1 MIGEHRSLA
10 AGEGC
15 DIQAAMVRTMRPRWG
30 LVVGL
35 CALNAIGCGSDGAG
49 SGTGGLGGS
58 AGAGGEGGA
67 AGGEGGT
74 GGQVPALSCAGLA
87 AAATET
93 CLSQVN
99 AAWQSCYSDAGGPC
113 DEDDDTIESA
123 LASLSTSV
131 AEGCEDREFGDLSV
145 DALVER
151 LQVAC
156 SSEALSL
163 ASRSYG
169 GPQGAAW
176 EAGSSEDQS
185 CLELAH
191 QRSSELIGAILT
203 ELNVCLE
210 AENCN
215 GDALDESVTAL
226 QETAASEISSAC
238 PDLGA
243 LIALTPNQY
252 LDRARH
258 QADCVVATSHPDTAG
273 VELSCGP
280 TRVAEMPARG
290 EYVQIILDEDE
301 WGTRCGDGSPFAF
314 QLRLA
319 PEGERLDRVIVGM
332 QGGGVC
338 VFEDDCAR
346 VLANSPGL
354 FESLSDEPPRGGI
367 MSDDAESNPF
377 ANWTKVYLPYCNQDV
392 FAGGGRVQEFTDF
405 TVARYG
411 AVNVRAAMEYV
422 RNLIWGLI
430 DQESDAGYRPDEVVS
445 MFGGWSAGGFGTLY
459 NYHWMLDDLQWPQTT
474 GFPDAALSLDSGGL
488 LSVATL
494 GTFAISAWDTQAYLP
509 PYCFDGGCAVG
520 PVLYEATA
528 PRLKAVPNQQLLVLT
543 NQNDAVQ
550 VGTTFFPSTPSWI
563 NAARESVCETRELNG
578 IHYYLTSIT
587 DSVHVVS
594 LSNELYQGSVAGAVM
609 SEWLFEGAVSD
620 PDSVITRMEE
630 GDFVTAVP
638 GVSPFPCTVEP

>member
-1 MIGEHRSLA
+1 
-10 AGEGC
+10 
-15 DIQAAMVRTMRPRWG
+15 
-30 LVVGL
+30 
-35 CALNAIGCGSDGAG
+35 
-49 SGTGGLGGS
+49 
-58 AGAGGEGGA
+58 
-67 AGGEGGT
+67 
-74 GGQVPALSCAGLA
+74 LS
-87 AAATET
+87 E
-93 CLSQVN
+93 VN
-99 AAWQSCYSDAGGPC
+99 AAWQACYADANGPC
-113 DEDDDTIESA
+113 AEDDAAIESA
-123 LASLSTSV
+123 LTSLSASV
-131 AEGCEDREFGDLSV
+131 ADGCEDDEFGGLSV
-145 DALVER
+145 AALVER

-176 EAGSSEDQS
+176 DAGSSQDQA
-185 CLELAH
+185 CLQVAH
-191 QRSSELIGAILT
+191 ERGSEFMAGVLT
-203 ELNVCLE
+203 EINACQESGDCDASSIDDSITDLRE
-210 AENCN
+210 A
-215 GDALDESVTAL
+215 
-226 QETAASEISSAC
+226 AASEISSAC

-243 LIALTPNQY
+243 LIAVTPEQY

-258 QADCVVATSHPDTAG
+258 QADCVIATSHPETSG
-273 VELSCGP
+273 IELSCGP
-280 TRVAEMPARG
+280 ARVAEAPARG
-290 EYVQIILDEDE
+290 EYVQIVLDEEE

-319 PEGERLDRVIVGM
+319 PEGEPLDRVIVGM

-354 FESLSDEPPRGGI
+354 FESLSDEPPVSGI
-367 MSDDAESNPF
+367 MSNDPESNPF

-392 FAGGGRVQEFTDF
+392 FAGGGQVQQFTDF

-411 AVNVRAAMEYV
+411 AINVRAAMEYV
-422 RNLIWGLI
+422 RNLLWGLI
-430 DQESDAGYRPDEVVS
+430 DEESDAGYRPDQVLS

-494 GTFAISAWDTQAYLP
+494 GSFAISAWGTQPYLP

-528 PRLKAVPNQQLLVLT
+528 PRLKAVPNQQLLILT

-550 VGTTFFPSTPSWI
+550 VGTTFFPSTPAWI
-563 NAARESVCETRELNG
+563 NAARESVCDTREVNG

-594 LSNELYQGSVAGAVM
+594 LSDELYQGSVDGAVM

-620 PDSVITRMEE
+620 PDSVVSRMEE
-630 GDFVTAVP
+630 GDFVAAIP
-638 GVSPFPCTVEP
+638 GVNEFPCTVAP